1 MEVKRLPM
9 HVRRKLRNTGT
20 VSSIAAHLLV
30 LVVMILAGRH
40 AWKVQAPKERGGNR
54 TVLYWDGT
62 PAAAP
67 AHPRSALLRKSSR
80 SLLKAPNSRAQVQ
93 KAVTSRAS
101 DGFGTSSEDVTPAFP
116 VFSPSPHLAD
126 RSLLPLNTKNVV
138 VDVNV
143 SAQGE
148 VSGEKLVQGIGN
160 NLDQIILDTVKTWK
174 FHPAS
179 SDGNAVA
186 SVAELVFPLS
196 PKWRG

>member
-1 MEVKRLPM
+1 MKKPQEPPSIG
-9 HVRRKLRNTGT
+9 TGF
-20 VSSIAAHLLV
+20 SIAAHVIVFGV
-30 LVVMILAGRH
+30 LILTGRQT
-40 AWKVQAPKERGGNR
+40 WKARIPQERGGNR
-54 TVLYWDGT
+54 TVLYWQ
-62 PAAAP
+62 AP
-67 AHPRSALLRKSSR
+67 SEITSTRPKKAVFRKPSK

-93 KAVTSRAS
+93 KAVTNRAS
-101 DGFGTSSEDVTPAFP
+101 DGFGTNSQDVTPAFP
-116 VFSPSPHLAD
+116 VFSPTPHLAD
-126 RSLLPLNTKNVV
+126 RSLLPFNTKNVV

-148 VSGEKLVQGIGN
+148 VSDEKLVQGVGN

>member
-1 MEVKRLPM
+1 M
-9 HVRRKLRNTGT
+9 HRRHTPPSIGT
-20 VSSIAAHLLV
+20 TFSIAAHVLV
-30 LVVMILAGRH
+30 LGALILAGH
-40 AWKVQAPKERGGNR
+40 QAWKVRTPQERGGDR
-54 TVLYWDGT
+54 TVLYWQGP
-62 PAAAP
+62 PAAAL
-67 AHPRSALLRKSSR
+67 ARPRSAPLRKTSK

-93 KAVTSRAS
+93 RAVANRAS
-101 DGFGTSSEDVTPAFP
+101 DGLGTSSQDITPAFP

-126 RSLLPLNTKNVV
+126 RSLLPPSTKSVV

-148 VSGEKLVQGIGN
+148 VSDEKLVQGLGN
-160 NLDQIILDTVKTWK
+160 NVDQIILDTVKTWK

>member
-1 MEVKRLPM
+1 M
-9 HVRRKLRNTGT
+9 HERRKPLSIGTG
-20 VSSIAAHLLV
+20 SSIAAHLLV
-30 LVVMILAGRH
+30 LAIVILAGRH
-40 AWKVQAPKERGGNR
+40 ALKVQVPKERGGNR

-67 AHPRSALLRKSSR
+67 SHPRSALLKKSLR

-93 KAVTSRAS
+93 KAVTKAAS
-101 DGFGTSSEDVTPAFP
+101 DGFGTNSQDVTPAFP
-116 VFSPSPHLAD
+116 VFSPTPHLAD
-126 RSLLPLNTKNVV
+126 RSLLPLSTRNVV

-148 VSGEKLVQGIGN
+148 VSDEKLVQGLGN

-179 SDGNAVA
+179 SDGSAVA